1 MKKIKTIFIV
11 ATFIA
16 LTSQVEINLF
26 VSGFTITLAV
36 VILPVLLYFNREFN
50 PIGLTF
56 VTGIVSPIYRG
67 FMLYISNTSLNQVI
81 HLVGTDILFYFT
93 YGVLFYFIYWKRIDA
108 NLTNFFVSVFTSDF
122 ISNVLELGALINFQ
136 GYKYF
141 MFQDLAI
148 VALLRS
154 ILAVC
159 IILILRYYN
168 YLLVREEHE
177 ERYRKLILIT
187 SNVKS
192 EIYFMKKNKMDI
204 EDVMKKAYYLYKRL
218 SENNYPI
225 EFENTSLAVA
235 KDVHEIKN
243 DYDNVIKG
251 LEEMFDQKNE
261 NIKMN
266 IKDIINIIEA
276 DIKQYIRR
284 NKLRVCLDFKIYD
297 NFSIEKHYYLVS
309 VIRNLIYN
317 SIEAMEKE
325 KNGYIRIVISKKQ
338 GECIFEISDNGS
350 GIKSENIEYIFNP
363 GFSTKFNKK
372 TGDICRGIGL
382 AHVKGIVDD
391 VFSGSISVDS
401 EEGKGTKFIIKIR
414 EDKLEETVK

>member
-1 MKKIKTIFIV
+1 MKKIKTIFII
-11 ATFIA
+11 ATCIA

-36 VILPVLLYFNREFN
+36 IILPVLLYFSREFN
-50 PIGLTF
+50 PIGVTF
-56 VTGIVSPIYRG
+56 ITGIVSPLYRG
-67 FMLYISNTSLNQVI
+67 FMLYVSNTSLNQVV
-81 HLVGTDILFYFT
+81 HLVATDILFYFT
-93 YGVLFYFIYWKRIDA
+93 YGILFYFIYWKRVDA

-122 ISNVLELGALINFQ
+122 ISNVLELSALLHFH
-136 GYKYF
+136 GYKYS
-141 MFQDLAI
+141 MFQCLAI
-148 VALLRS
+148 VAFTRATFA
-154 ILAVC
+154 IC

-168 YLLVREEHE
+168 FLLVREEHE

-192 EIYFMKKNKMDI
+192 EIYFMKKNKADI
-204 EDVMKKAYYLYKRL
+204 EDIMKKAYYLYKTL

-251 LEEMFDQKNE
+251 LEEMFDEKND
-261 NIKMN
+261 NIKMD
-266 IKDIINIIEA
+266 IKDIVHIIEA

-284 NKLRVCLDFKIYD
+284 NKLEICSDFKIYD
-297 NFSIEKHYYLVS
+297 NFSVEKHYYLVS

-317 SIEAMEKE
+317 SIEAMEKR
-325 KNGYIRIVISKKQ
+325 KNGYIRVVIKKKQ
-338 GECIFEISDNGS
+338 GECIFEVSDNGS

-363 GFSTKFNKK
+363 GFSTKFNKES
-372 TGDICRGIGL
+372 GDICRGIGL

-391 VFSGSISVDS
+391 VFSGSISVIS
-401 EEGKGTKFIIKIR
+401 EEEKGTKFIIKIN
-414 EDKLEETVK
+414 EDNIEGKV